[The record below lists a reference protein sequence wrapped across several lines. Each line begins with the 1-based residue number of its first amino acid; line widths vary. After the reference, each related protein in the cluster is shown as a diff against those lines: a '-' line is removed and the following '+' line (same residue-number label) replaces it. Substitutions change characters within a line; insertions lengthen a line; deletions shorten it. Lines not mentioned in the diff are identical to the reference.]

1 MRRYEG
7 HDKQT
12 QSIKSCGLGGD
23 HTTGKNQA
31 HYQQGQTFSW
41 SPNTTWRGFGRI
53 HGEPIVGVHTVGPH
67 LIESLG
73 LGEHGVT
80 LGCSDGQRLQST
92 RPDETQ
98 NHWNV
103 DEKTIPV
110 TRDHISDGER
120 DPFIRSVIGVGFG
133 CICEEFHR
141 LVRQTADA
149 AGTQRF
155 AVF

>member
-1 MRRYEG
+1 MKATMSKPKASSPAALATTIPLEKIKPTINRGKLFSG
-7 HDKQT
+7 HL
-12 QSIKSCGLGGD
+12 IPLGVDLGAY
-23 HTTGKNQA
+23 TANQLL
-31 HYQQGQTFSW
+31 
-41 SPNTTWRGFGRI
+41 
-53 HGEPIVGVHTVGPH
+53 EPTPFNPISF
-67 LIESLG
+67 IESLG

-80 LGCSDGQRLQST
+80 LGCSDGQRLQFT

-110 TRDHISDGER
+110 TRDHIGDGER
-120 DPFIRSVIGVGFG
+120 DPFLGNVIGAGFG

-141 LVRQTADA
+141 FVRQTADA